1 MGIAGVAWATLIA
14 QGISALLS
22 FVVLKAQL
30 KKIGGS
36 SEQAFSKKELLP
48 MSRIA
53 LPSILQQSTVSIGMM
68 LVQSVINGF
77 GSETLAGFS
86 AAMRI
91 ESMCIVP
98 MAGIGNAL
106 SSYTAQNIGA
116 GRKERVVQGYHAAT
130 E

>member
-1 MGIAGVAWATLIA
+1 
-14 QGISALLS
+14 
-22 FVVLKAQL
+22 
-30 KKIGGS
+30 
-36 SEQAFSKKELLP
+36 

-68 LVQSVINGF
+68 LVQSVVNGF

-91 ESMCIVP
+91 EAMCIVP
-98 MAGIGNAL
+98 MTGIGNAL

-116 GRKERVVQGYHAAT
+116 GKKERVVKGYHAAT
-130 E
+130 GMIIGCAIIIFTILELFHKPIIELFLGKTVH